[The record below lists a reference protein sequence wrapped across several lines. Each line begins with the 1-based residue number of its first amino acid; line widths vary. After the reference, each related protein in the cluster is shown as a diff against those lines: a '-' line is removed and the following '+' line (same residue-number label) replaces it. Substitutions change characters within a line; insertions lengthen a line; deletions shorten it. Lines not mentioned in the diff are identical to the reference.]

1 MSLLESSSASRRR
14 RPVRGVA
21 RTEEARRAE
30 RMVVVE
36 KCILILVIMERLT
49 GLLVERKSLDYLLV
63 VLKDRA
69 ITKGPRK

>member
-1 MSLLESSSASRRR
+1 
-14 RPVRGVA
+14 V
-21 RTEEARRAE
+21 EARRAE

-36 KCILILVIMERLT
+36 KCILILVIIERLI

-69 ITKGPRK
+69 ITKGARK